1 MALFNK
7 KLSNL
12 VKHQAPNFVLEDHPK
27 FAEFVK
33 LYYQF
38 LESAEVT
45 LKNISPSDGILLE
58 TETAT
63 ENYLLLDGTH
73 LQGITLLNSGDK
85 VAAESTTTGKFTL
98 GETITGADSGA
109 TATILGEDITA
120 TKRIF
125 ISSNYKFQNEVV
137 TGGTSGANA
146 TITRYRANPVENI
159 QQLLD
164 YTNIDTTIYDFLGQF
179 RNEFLNTIPDSLAT
193 GVDKRKLVKNVKS
206 LYRSKGSKEG
216 HKLFF
221 RLLFNE
227 NVDITLPKE
236 QMLHVSDGK
245 WNTKLI
251 LRATTTG
258 TNDTSNLVGQ
268 TITQADDPLSAS
280 VNLATAIVETVIKLT
295 ISGTEVTEFTLNED
309 SISGTFIDGQQITG
323 TDSTDEDKLVKATVT
338 GIPSVFTLSNDG
350 NLYSSGDTIT
360 VTGGGTGCSMTVDEV
375 GRGGVSEII
384 VDSAG
389 TGYVIGDPVVFSSGS
404 AEAKI
409 SVVSGGIALESGDLD
424 EYGHG
429 TVTTDHIVLEGATTK
444 SDPYVGDKFVQ
455 EANTGTGDITDVI
468 VTKSGQTYNGLPTLT
483 ITSSGGS
490 SATLKAY
497 GTEIGRIQK
506 LKILDYGRSYGD
518 SPTPPTIEAFTN
530 IVLTGVTGTYAP
542 LETVTLAS
550 SSLGG
555 TVSSFTTGTGLLVL
569 KTSDIPAQSLT
580 VGDTITGATSGAT
593 GTVKRY
599 DKATITATVD
609 TTATTSGS
617 YINEDGHA
625 SENAQ
630 KIQDSLLYQDYSY
643 IVKIGRSITEWRDAF
658 KKTVHPGGF
667 YFIGQVDITTRLD
680 ARMKQAITG
689 EVSGVT
695 KEFVFMTLNT
705 LFTTLF
711 GRRLGTEDDGTT
723 LRSSPQDGHDID
735 VGDSVA
741 DTFSSTT
748 RDLTLKRAR
757 GLKVHSRV
765 WLEFDSRSLTS
776 YRGAAYAG
784 PRLGNLRRPFSDGL
798 AGDHWSGTIAEGT
811 NITLETLGEITIKH
825 TQTNRDVNSATTSAL
840 HGEKLVMGDF
850 EEVPNLKMDFKIP
863 AEVVDKYKEITSF
876 AESDDGE
883 RDLTVRGTE
892 LSRGFA
898 YAGPRLSNLIKH
910 ASGIYSN
917 ALAGSPSFCDISHL
931 NEIRLTGTGKTSLDG
946 ELLQIR
952 DYDTNLKCNF
962 AFPSEIASS
971 TTLST

>member
-12 VKHQAPNFVLEDHPK
+12 VKHQAPDFVLEDHPK
-27 FAEFVK
+27 FAEFVR

-45 LKNISPSDGILLE
+45 LKDISPSDGILLE

-73 LQGITLLNSGDK
+73 SQGITQLNAGDK

-125 ISSNYKFQNEVV
+125 ISANNKFENEVV
-137 TGGTSGANA
+137 TGGTSGASA
-146 TITRYRANPVENI
+146 TISKYRANPVENI

-227 NVDITLPKE
+227 NADITLPKE

-245 WNTKLI
+245 WNIKNI

-268 TITQADDPLSAS
+268 TITQADNPLSAS
-280 VNLATAIVETVIKLT
+280 VNEATAIVEDIVKLT

-309 SISGTFIDGQQITG
+309 SILGTFIDGQEISG

-338 GIPSVFTLSNDG
+338 GIPSTFTLSNDG
-350 NLYSSGDTIT
+350 SLYKSGDTIT
-360 VTGGGTGCSMTVDEV
+360 VTGGGTGCTMTVDEI
-375 GRGGVSEII
+375 GRGGISEII

-389 TGYVIGDPVVFSSGS
+389 SGYAIGDPVVFSSGS
-404 AEAKI
+404 AEAKLA
-409 SVVSGGIALESGDLD
+409 VVSGGIALESGDLD

-429 TVTTDHIVLEGATTK
+429 TVATDHIVLEGATT
-444 SDPYVGDKFVQ
+444 SGDPYVGDKFVQ
-455 EANTGTGDITDVI
+455 EANTGTGDITDVV
-468 VTKSGQTYNGLPTLT
+468 VTKPGTTYNGLPTLT

-490 SATLKAY
+490 SGTLKAY
-497 GTEIGRIQK
+497 GSEIGRIQK
-506 LKILDYGRSYGD
+506 FKILDYGRNYGD
-518 SPTPPTIEAFTN
+518 SPTPPTLEAFTN
-530 IVLTGVTGTYAP
+530 VILTGVSGTFSAS
-542 LETVTLAS
+542 ETVSISS

-555 TVSSFTTGTGLLVL
+555 TVSSFTAATGLLVL
-569 KTSDIPAQSLT
+569 STSDIPAQTLT
-580 VGDTITGATSGAT
+580 VGDTITGATSGAS
-593 GTVKRY
+593 GVIQRY
-599 DKATITATVD
+599 DKATITAVVD

-630 KIQDSLLYQDYSY
+630 KIQDSKLYQDYSY
-643 IVKIGRSITEWRDAF
+643 IVKIGKSINEWRDAF

-667 YFIGQVDITTRLD
+667 YFIGQVDIATQLD
-680 ARMKQAITG
+680 AKLKSAITG
-689 EVSGVT
+689 ERSGKIT
-695 KEFVFMTLNT
+695 DFVFMTLNT

-723 LRSSPQDGHDID
+723 LRSSPQAGHDID

-757 GLKVHSRV
+757 VIKAHSRV
-765 WLEFDSRSLTS
+765 WLE
-776 YRGAAYAG
+776 
-784 PRLGNLRRPFSDGL
+784 
-798 AGDHWSGTIAEGT
+798 
-811 NITLETLGEITIKH
+811 
-825 TQTNRDVNSATTSAL
+825 
-840 HGEKLVMGDF
+840 
-850 EEVPNLKMDFKIP
+850 
-863 AEVVDKYKEITSF
+863 
-876 AESDDGE
+876 
-883 RDLTVRGTE
+883 VRGTE
-892 LSRGFA
+892 LSKGFA

-931 NEIRLTGTGKTSLDG
+931 NELKLIGTGYTTLNG
-946 ELLQIR
+946 EQIQIR
-952 DYDTNLKCNF
+952 DFDTNLKCSF

>member
-1 MALFNK
+1 MAIFNK

-12 VKHQAPNFVLEDHPK
+12 VKHQGPDFVLEDHPK
-27 FAEFVK
+27 FAEFVR

-45 LKNISPSDGILLE
+45 LKDISPSDGILLE
-58 TETAT
+58 TETST
-63 ENYLLLDGTH
+63 ENYLLLDGTN
-73 LQGITLLNSGDK
+73 LQGITQLNSGDK

-125 ISSNYKFQNEVV
+125 ISANNKFQNEVV
-137 TGGTSGANA
+137 TGGTSGASA
-146 TITRYRANPVENI
+146 TISKYRANPVENI

-179 RNEFLNTIPDSLAT
+179 RNEFLNTIPDTLAT

-227 NVDITLPKE
+227 NADITLPKE

-280 VNLATAIVETVIKLT
+280 VNLATAIVESVIKLT

-309 SISGTFIDGQQITG
+309 SISGTFIDGIEISG

-338 GIPSVFTLSNDG
+338 GIPSTFTLSNDG
-350 NLYSSGDTIT
+350 SLYKSGDTLTI
-360 VTGGGTGCSMTVDEV
+360 TGGGTGCSMTVDEV
-375 GRGGVSEII
+375 GRGGITEIL
-384 VDSAG
+384 VDSVG
-389 TGYVIGDPVVFSSGS
+389 SGYTIGDPVVFSSGS
-404 AEAKI
+404 AEAKL
-409 SVVSGGIALESGDLD
+409 SVVNGGIALESGDLD
-424 EYGHG
+424 EYGYG
-429 TVTTDHIVLEGATTK
+429 TVTTDHIVLESATMK
-444 SDPYVGDKFVQ
+444 GDPYVGDKFVQ

-497 GTEIGRIQK
+497 GSEIGRIQK
-506 LKILDYGRSYGD
+506 LKVLDYGRNYGD
-518 SPTPPTIEAFTN
+518 SPSPPTIEAFTN
-530 IVLTGVTGTYAP
+530 VVLTGVTGTYAP

-555 TVSSFTTGTGLLVL
+555 TVSSFTPTTGLLVL
-569 KTSDIPAQSLT
+569 KTSDIPAQTLT
-580 VGDTITGATSGAT
+580 VGDTITGATSSAT
-593 GTVKRY
+593 GTIQRY
-599 DKATITATVD
+599 DEATITATVD
-609 TTATTSGS
+609 TTATTSGA

-630 KIQDSLLYQDYSY
+630 KIQDSKLYQDYSY
-643 IVKIGRSITEWRDAF
+643 IVRIGKSINEWRDAF

-667 YFIGQVDITTRLD
+667 YFIGQVDIATQLD
-680 ARMKQAITG
+680 AKLKSAITG
-689 EVSGVT
+689 ERSGKIT
-695 KEFVFMTLNT
+695 DFVFMTLNT

-723 LRSSPQDGHDID
+723 LRSSPQAGHDID

-748 RDLTLKRAR
+748 RDLTLKRAK

-765 WLEFDSRSLTS
+765 WLEFASRSLTS

-784 PRLGNLRRPFSDGL
+784 PRTGNLKQPFSGGPF
-798 AGDHWSGTIAEGT
+798 GDHWSGTIAEGT
-811 NITLETLGEITIKH
+811 GINIGTFDDIKIEH
-825 TQTNRDVNSATTSAL
+825 TQTNRSVNSATTSVL
-840 HGEKLVMGDF
+840 HGTGLTLDVINETPG
-850 EEVPNLKMDFKIP
+850 LKMNFKLP
-863 AEVVDKYKEITSF
+863 AEV
-876 AESDDGE
+876 
-883 RDLTVRGTE
+883 RDLKYEIVAYADSFGQKDLTIRGVD
-892 LSRGFA
+892 LDRGFA
-898 YAGPRLSNLIKH
+898 YAGPRLSNIIKH
-910 ASGIYSN
+910 SSGIYSN

-931 NEIRLTGTGKTSLDG
+931 NEIRLTGTGNTSLDG
-946 ELLQIR
+946 ELLQVR
-952 DYDTNLKCNF
+952 DYDQNLKCNF

>member
-1 MALFNK
+1 MAIFNK

-12 VKHQAPNFVLEDHPK
+12 VKHQGPDFVLEDHPK
-27 FAEFVK
+27 FAEFVR

-45 LKNISPSDGILLE
+45 LKDISPSDGILLE
-58 TETAT
+58 TETST
-63 ENYLLLDGTH
+63 ENYLLLDGTK

-125 ISSNYKFQNEVV
+125 TSANSKFQNEVI
-137 TGGTSGANA
+137 TGGTSGASA
-146 TITRYRANPVENI
+146 TISRYRANPVENI

-193 GVDKRKLVKNVKS
+193 GVDKRKLIKNVKS

-227 NVDITLPKE
+227 NADITLPKE

-280 VNLATAIVETVIKLT
+280 VNLATAIVESSIKLT

-309 SISGTFIDGQQITG
+309 SILGTFVDGQEITG

-338 GIPSVFTLSNDG
+338 GIPSTFTLSNDG
-350 NLYSSGDTIT
+350 SLYKSGDTLTI
-360 VTGGGTGCSMTVDEV
+360 TGGGTGCSMTVDEV
-375 GRGGVSEII
+375 GRGGITEIL
-384 VDSAG
+384 VDSVG
-389 TGYVIGDPVVFSSGS
+389 SGYTIGDSVVFSSGS
-404 AEAKI
+404 AEAKL
-409 SVVSGGIALESGDLD
+409 SVVNGGIALESGDLD
-424 EYGHG
+424 EYGYG
-429 TVTTDHIVLEGATTK
+429 TVTTDHIVLESATMK
-444 SDPYVGDKFVQ
+444 GDPYVGDKFVQ

-483 ITSSGGS
+483 ISSSGGS

-497 GTEIGRIQK
+497 GSEIGRIQK
-506 LKILDYGRSYGD
+506 LKVLDYGLNYGD
-518 SPTPPTIEAFTN
+518 SPSPPTLEAFTN
-530 IVLTGVTGTYAP
+530 VVLTGVTGTYAP

-555 TVSSFTTGTGLLVL
+555 TVSLFTPTTGLLVL
-569 KTSDIPAQSLT
+569 KTSDIPAQTLT
-580 VGDTITGATSGAT
+580 VGDTITGGTSGAS
-593 GTVKRY
+593 GVIQRY
-599 DKATITATVD
+599 DKATITTIVD

-630 KIQDSLLYQDYSY
+630 KIQDSKLYQDYSY
-643 IVKIGRSITEWRDAF
+643 IVKIGKSINEWRDAF

-667 YFIGQVDITTRLD
+667 YFIGQVDIATQLD
-680 ARMKQAITG
+680 AKLKSAITG
-689 EVSGVT
+689 ERSGKIT
-695 KEFVFMTLNT
+695 DFVFMTLNT

-723 LRSSPQDGHDID
+723 LRSSPQAGHDID

-741 DTFSSTT
+741 DTFSSAT
-748 RDLTLKRAR
+748 RDLTLKRAK

-765 WLEFDSRSLTS
+765 WLEFASRSLTS

-784 PRLGNLRRPFSDGL
+784 PRTGNLRQPFSGGPF
-798 AGDHWSGTIAEGT
+798 GDHWSGTIAEGT
-811 NITLETLGEITIKH
+811 GINIGTFDDINIEY
-825 TQTNRDVNSATTSAL
+825 TQTNRSVNSATTSAL
-840 HGEKLVMGDF
+840 HGVTLSLDAITET
-850 EEVPNLKMDFKIP
+850 PNLKINFKLP
-863 AEVVDKYKEITSF
+863 AEV
-876 AESDDGE
+876 
-883 RDLTVRGTE
+883 RDLKYEIAAYADSFGQKDLTIRGVD
-892 LSRGFA
+892 LDRGFA
-898 YAGPRLSNLIKH
+898 YAGPRLSNIIKH
-910 ASGIYSN
+910 SSGIYSN

-931 NEIRLTGTGKTSLDG
+931 NEIRLTGTGDTTLDG
-946 ELLQIR
+946 ELLQVR

>member
-1 MALFNK
+1 MAIFNK

-12 VKHQAPNFVLEDHPK
+12 VKHQAPDFVLEDHPK

-58 TETAT
+58 TETGT
-63 ENYLLLDGTH
+63 ENYLLLDGTK
-73 LQGITLLNSGDK
+73 LQGITQLNSGDK

-109 TATILGEDITA
+109 TATILGEDISA

-125 ISSNYKFQNEVV
+125 ISANSKFQNEVV
-137 TGGTSGANA
+137 TGGTSGASA
-146 TITRYRANPVENI
+146 TISRYRANPVENI

-164 YTNIDTTIYDFLGQF
+164 YTNIDTTIYDFLGLF
-179 RNEFLNTIPDSLAT
+179 RNDFLNTIPDTLAT
-193 GVDKRKLVKNVKS
+193 GVNKRKLVKNVKS

-236 QMLHVSDGK
+236 QMIHVSDGK
-245 WNTKLI
+245 WNTAKI

-268 TITQADDPLSAS
+268 TITQADNPLSAS
-280 VNLATAIVETVIKLT
+280 INEATAIVESVIKLT
-295 ISGTEVTEFTLNED
+295 ISGTEVSEFTLNED
-309 SISGTFIDGQQITG
+309 SIVGTFIDGQEITG
-323 TDSTDEDKLVKATVT
+323 TDSTDEDKLVKATIT
-338 GIPSVFTLSNDG
+338 GIPSTFTLSNDG
-350 NLYSSGDTIT
+350 SLYSSGDAIT
-360 VTGGGTGCSMTVDEV
+360 VTGGGTGCSMTVDDV
-375 GRGGVSEII
+375 GRGGITEIL

-389 TGYVIGDPVVFSSGS
+389 TGYVIGDPIVFSSGA
-404 AEAKI
+404 AEAK
-409 SVVSGGIALESGDLD
+409 VSIVNGGVALEAGDLD

-429 TVTTDHIVLEGATTK
+429 TVTTDHIVLEDATTK
-444 SDPYVGDKFVQ
+444 GDPYTGDKFVQ
-455 EANTGTGDITDVI
+455 EANTGSGDITDVI
-468 VTKSGQTYNGLPTLT
+468 VTKPGTTYNSLPTLT

-497 GTEIGRIQK
+497 GSEIGRIQK
-506 LKILDYGRSYGD
+506 FKILDYGLNYGA
-518 SPTPPTIEAFTN
+518 SPTPPTLEAFTN
-530 IVLTGVTGTYAP
+530 VILTGVSGTFTAN
-542 LETVTLAS
+542 ETVSISS

-555 TVSSFTTGTGLLVL
+555 TVSSFTSTTGLLVL
-569 KTSDIPAQSLT
+569 KTSDIPAQTLT
-580 VGDTITGATSGAT
+580 IGDTITGATSGAS
-593 GTVKRY
+593 GVIQRY

-609 TTATTSGS
+609 TTATTSGR

-630 KIQDSLLYQDYSY
+630 KIQDSKLYQDYSY
-643 IVKIGRSITEWRDAF
+643 IVKIGKSINEWRDAF

-667 YFIGQVDITTRLD
+667 YFIGQVDIATQLD
-680 ARMKQAITG
+680 AKLKSAITG
-689 EVSGVT
+689 ERSGKIT
-695 KEFVFMTLNT
+695 DFVFMTLNT

-723 LRSSPQDGHDID
+723 LRSSPEAGHDID

-748 RDLTLKRAR
+748 RDLTLKRAK
-757 GLKVHSRV
+757 GIKVHSRI

-776 YRGAAYAG
+776 YRGSAYAG
-784 PRLGNLRRPFSDGL
+784 PRTGNLKQPFSGGPF
-798 AGDHWSGTIAEGT
+798 GDHWSGTIAEGT
-811 NITLETLGEITIKH
+811 GINIGTFNDIKIEH
-825 TQTNRDVNSATTSAL
+825 TQTNRSVNSATTSAL
-840 HGEKLVMGDF
+840 HGVTLSLDAINETPG
-850 EEVPNLKMDFKIP
+850 LKMNFKLP
-863 AEVVDKYKEITSF
+863 AEV
-876 AESDDGE
+876 
-883 RDLTVRGTE
+883 RDLKYEIEAYADSFGQKDLTIRGVD
-892 LSRGFA
+892 LDRGFA
-898 YAGPRLSNLIKH
+898 YAGPRLSNIIKH
-910 ASGIYSN
+910 SSGIYSN

-931 NEIRLTGTGKTSLDG
+931 NEIRLTGTGNTTLDG
-946 ELLQIR
+946 EQLQIR
-952 DYDTNLKCNF
+952 DYDQNLKCNF